1 MSKQPPSNK
10 SNQPKRKRD
19 AGDEPDTTLANKM
32 EQTPASNDEKKSNL
46 KAINDTLQLHL
57 DLTRAIEH
65 IINNN
70 EEQHSQGADLWYLAF
85 ENDILTAAR
94 FPLLSECFSSRQPKK
109 QKSQEDD
116 WLRLKKLLTVMLKVG
131 GTNYF
136 FVSVVPKVVA
146 ALQDGDHV

>member
-1 MSKQPPSNK
+1 MNKQPPSNK

-19 AGDEPDTTLANKM
+19 AGDEPDPTDANKM
-32 EQTPASNDEKKSNL
+32 EQTPASNDDNESNL

-70 EEQHSQGADLWYLAF
+70 EEQHSQGANLWYLAF

-94 FPLLSECFSSRQPKK
+94 FPLLSECFS
-109 QKSQEDD
+109 
-116 WLRLKKLLTVMLKVG
+116 
-131 GTNYF
+131 
-136 FVSVVPKVVA
+136 
-146 ALQDGDHV
+146 